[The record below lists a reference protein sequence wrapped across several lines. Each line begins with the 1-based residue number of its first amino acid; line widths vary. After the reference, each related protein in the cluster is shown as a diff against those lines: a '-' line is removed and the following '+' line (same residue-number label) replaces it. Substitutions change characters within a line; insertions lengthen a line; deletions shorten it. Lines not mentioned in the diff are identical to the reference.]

1 MLGEGTR
8 VQTRAAAAADADLL
22 LDGVIL
28 ASEGECP
35 SCSASA
41 PISQNQNGELI
52 VDCAS
57 DDCNSRGPSGK
68 TCEGC
73 GSEYPSR
80 YTCSKCGTNS
90 PVADYI
96 PDTEAW

>member
-1 MLGEGTR
+1 ML
-8 VQTRAAAAADADLL
+8 QQHLL

-57 DDCNSRGPSGK
+57 DDCNSRGPSGN